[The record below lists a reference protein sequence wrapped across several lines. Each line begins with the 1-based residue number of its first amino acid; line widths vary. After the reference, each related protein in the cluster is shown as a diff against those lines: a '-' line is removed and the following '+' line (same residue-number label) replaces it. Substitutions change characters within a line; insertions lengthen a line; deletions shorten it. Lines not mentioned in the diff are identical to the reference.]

1 MSKPCNC
8 AQQNKERASYE
19 NMCRLALKIAKS
31 EERIYVIIKK
41 RDDTYTFEPI
51 DAIGTSGE
59 IVEYIH
65 YL

>member
-8 AQQNKERASYE
+8 AQQNKEMANYE
-19 NMCRLALKIAKS
+19 NMRRLASKIAKS
-31 EERIYVIIKK
+31 EERIYVVIKK
-41 RDDTYTFEPI
+41 NDDTYTFEPI
-51 DAIGTSGE
+51 DAIGTKGE

>member
-8 AQQNKERASYE
+8 AQQNKEMSNYE
-19 NMCRLALKIAKS
+19 NMRRLAFKLAKS

-41 RDDTYTFEPI
+41 KDDTCTFEPI
-51 DAIGTSGE
+51 DAIRTDGK
-59 IVEYIH
+59 ILEYIH